1 MQQSK
6 FLTEKLL
13 GSMQQDAMQEDDD
26 GTDRPSGPV
35 DRASAVESIT
45 LMDSRNP
52 TESIAQVNFKFKNP
66 VSGDDIY
73 VDSLIKSVQDSIAN
87 GSLEVMDR
95 ILQSIGMAPN
105 KPKQRKV
112 SSVNVNIGKY
122 GRYRKAKSEQG
133 LRDGRGKFI
142 SEINLRNALKL
153 ATIANV
159 VSEMKSP
166 GTDGLRYRTGRL
178 QYSVDLKPL
187 RLKSGTLSIF
197 YTYMVR
203 PYSVFDP
210 NVSRYHGL
218 SSNQRNP
225 QKLITDQLQK
235 QATQLGI
242 QRYKLDIK
250 QHWRRS

>member
-13 GSMQQDAMQEDDD
+13 GSMQQDAAEGEDLD
-26 GTDRPSGPV
+26 GRPTGPV
-35 DRASAVESIT
+35 DTASAVESIT

-52 TESIAQVNFKFKNP
+52 TESVAQVSFKFKKP
-66 VSGDDIY
+66 VSGDDVY
-73 VDSLIKSVQDSIAN
+73 VDSLINSVQDSIAN
-87 GSLEVMDR
+87 GSLDVMTR
-95 ILQSIGMAPN
+95 ILQSLGMAPT
-105 KPKQRKV
+105 KTKSKKA
-112 SSVNVNIGKY
+112 SSVNANIGKY
-122 GRYRKAKSEQG
+122 GRYRKSKSDAS
-133 LRDGRGKFI
+133 LRDGKGKFI

-166 GTDGLRYRTGRL
+166 SSTGLQYRTGRL

-210 NVSRYHGL
+210 SVSRYNKL

-225 QKLITDQLQK
+225 QKLISEQVQK

-242 QRYKLDIK
+242 RRYKLDIQ

>member
-13 GSMQQDAMQEDDD
+13 GSMQQDVPEEGDLD
-26 GTDRPSGPV
+26 GRSASLV
-35 DRASAVESIT
+35 DTASAVESIT

-52 TESIAQVNFKFKNP
+52 TESVAQVSFKFKKP
-66 VSGDDIY
+66 VSGDDVY
-73 VDSLIKSVQDSIAN
+73 VDSLINSVQDSISN
-87 GSLEVMDR
+87 GSLDVMSR
-95 ILQSIGMAPN
+95 ILQSMGMQSAKTKSKKN
-105 KPKQRKV
+105 TA
-112 SSVNVNIGKY
+112 VNTNIGKY
-122 GRYRKAKSEQG
+122 GRYRKAKSDQN

-159 VSEMKSP
+159 VNEMKSP
-166 GTDGLRYRTGRL
+166 SSRGLQYRTGRL

-210 NVSRYHGL
+210 SISRYNSL

-225 QKLITDQLQK
+225 QELISDQVKK

-242 QRYKLDIK
+242 RRYKLDIQ